1 VFAVLESKRLNA
13 CALGDPIMNAVTS
26 MIEAKA
32 RRILESIKFL
42 FLLSKIGSAF
52 THTHPE
58 RIAPIEVRQN

>member
-1 VFAVLESKRLNA
+1 
-13 CALGDPIMNAVTS
+13 MNAVTT